1 MMVTPAT
8 MLQHNWFKLQD
19 YAQRDQFSYFQR
31 QSGLPVHKVS
41 FMYVPEQKEKGAAL
55 NFHLTAREKRDIAE
69 SFHSP
74 INQRALQQLQTLM
87 RPPVE

>member
-1 MMVTPAT
+1 
-8 MLQHNWFKLQD
+8 
-19 YAQRDQFSYFQR
+19 
-31 QSGLPVHKVS
+31 
-41 FMYVPEQKEKGAAL
+41 MYVPEQKEKGAAL